1 MSETQAKQDARTA
14 PVLVWD
20 QLKDLSKDELASW
33 RIDPVMNNR
42 TPEERGINLPMPF
55 GWFVVCYSDEL
66 AKGEVKPVTY
76 FERELVV
83 WRGEDG
89 APRVL
94 DAYCPHL
101 GAHLGYGG
109 YLGLPLSSVERQP

>member
-83 WRGEDG
+83 GRGEAG
-89 APRVL
+89 APRLL
-94 DAYCPHL
+94 DAY
-101 GAHLGYGG
+101 
-109 YLGLPLSSVERQP
+109 